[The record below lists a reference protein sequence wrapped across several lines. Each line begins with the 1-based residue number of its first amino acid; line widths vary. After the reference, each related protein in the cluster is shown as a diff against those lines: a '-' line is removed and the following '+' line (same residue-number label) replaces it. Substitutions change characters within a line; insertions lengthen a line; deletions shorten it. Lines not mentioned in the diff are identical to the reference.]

1 MMKLGWVHCRSRS
14 FCELFYFHLGRNTS
28 LPLQPNTRGKAKI
41 PLYIVRRRLLTRRPE
56 AASITSQNSVKEQ
69 CYLGVDLGA
78 ESGRVMA
85 GVWNGKRIRLEE
97 LHRFP
102 NGPVELG
109 GTLRW
114 DVLRLW
120 SEIQEGLGIAARS
133 RGKEVKSVGV
143 DTWGVDFVL
152 LSKSNEL
159 LGQPYNYRDARTKG
173 IMQKAFARVPREEIF
188 AATGLQFLG
197 INTLYQLLA
206 MKRSDPELL
215 AAADCFLM
223 MPDFF
228 HWCLSGARVAEFTN
242 ATTTQFFHPTKRA
255 WSYDLLKR
263 FGLPTRIMPKVVTPG
278 TRIGSL
284 RESVSKITGLG
295 AIDVIAPATHDTGC
309 AVAAIP
315 ARGGEGTWAY
325 ISSGTWSLMGL
336 ELHKAQLSERV
347 LDFNLTNE
355 GGVDG
360 TYRLLK
366 NITGLWLVQQC
377 KRAFER
383 KGKKVEYAELV
394 GLAKAAPALR
404 SLVEPDDARF
414 MNPADMPSAIREFCR
429 ETSQPVPNSHGAFIR
444 CALESLA
451 LKYQTVLKCLEEV
464 SGQRVE
470 VIHIVGGGSRNA
482 LLNQFTADACNR
494 PVLAGP
500 VEATVLG
507 NVLIQ
512 ARGHGEIGS
521 LAELRAVVRDSCGL
535 KCFEP
540 KPAQV
545 QAWQEARGWFA
556 DRLKTSRRAGA

>member
-1 MMKLGWVHCRSRS
+1 MK
-14 FCELFYFHLGRNTS
+14 T
-28 LPLQPNTRGKAKI
+28 
-41 PLYIVRRRLLTRRPE
+41 
-56 AASITSQNSVKEQ
+56 Q

-85 GVWNGKRIRLEE
+85 GLWDGKRIRIEE

-120 SEIQEGLGIAARS
+120 AEIQHGLALAARKH
-133 RGKEVKSVGV
+133 GKSVKSVGV
-143 DTWGVDFVL
+143 DTWGVDHVL

-159 LGQPYNYRDARTKG
+159 LAQPFHYRDARTNG
-173 IMQKAFARVPREEIF
+173 VMARAFRRVPREKIF
-188 AATGLQFLG
+188 AATGLQFME

-206 MKRSDPELL
+206 WQKNNPEIL
-215 AAADCFLM
+215 AAADCLLM

-228 HWCLSGARVAEFTN
+228 HWCLSGARVAEFTD
-242 ATTTQFFHPTKRA
+242 ATTTQFFHPTKRT

-263 FGLPTRIMPKVVTPG
+263 FNLPTKILPEVVSPG
-278 TRIGSL
+278 TEVGSL
-284 RESVSKITGLG
+284 RKSVANRTGLSE
-295 AIDVIAPATHDTGC
+295 ISVIAPASHDTGS
-309 AVAAIP
+309 AVAAVP
-315 ARGGEGTWAY
+315 ANQTAQGTWAY
-325 ISSGTWSLMGL
+325 LSSGTWSLMGL
-336 ELHKAQLSERV
+336 EVREAQLSRRV

-377 KRAFER
+377 KRAFEA
-383 KGKKVEYAELV
+383 KGKKVEYSQLV
-394 GLAKAAPALR
+394 RLAKAASPLR
-404 SLVEPDDARF
+404 SFIDPDDPRF
-414 MNPADMPSAIREFCR
+414 GNLRDMPAAIRSFCK
-429 ETSQPVPNSHGAFIR
+429 ETRQPIPDSEGALIR

-451 LKYQTVLKCLEEV
+451 LKYQTVLDCLEQV
-464 SGQRVE
+464 SGKRVE

-500 VEATVLG
+500 IEATVFG
-507 NVLIQ
+507 NVLMQ
-512 ARGHGEIGS
+512 ARACSEISS
-521 LAELRAVVRDSCGL
+521 LKELRSIVRSSCEIQT
-535 KCFEP
+535 FTP
-540 KPAQV
+540 KPSQV
-545 QAWQEARGWFA
+545 SAWQEARARFTA
-556 DRLKTSRRAGA
+556 LVNH

>member
-1 MMKLGWVHCRSRS
+1 MKLDQVLCRSRS
-14 FCELFYFHLGRNTS
+14 SDKAFYFYLGRNTS
-28 LPLQPNTRGKAKI
+28 LPLHSNARGKAKI
-41 PLYIVRRRLLTRRPE
+41 HLYIIPGRLLTSRRE
-56 AASITSQNSVKEQ
+56 AAIITSQNSVKEQ
-69 CYLGVDLGA
+69 CYLGIDLGA

-102 NGPVELG
+102 NGPVEVA

-120 SEIQEGLGIAARS
+120 SEIQHGLGIAARS
-133 RGKEVKSVGV
+133 RGKTVKSVGV
-143 DTWGVDFVL
+143 DSWGVDFVL

-159 LGQPYNYRDARTKG
+159 LGQPYHYRDARTKG
-173 IMQKAFARVPREEIF
+173 MMQKAFARVPRKEIF
-188 AATGLQFLG
+188 AATGSQFLE

-206 MKRSDPELL
+206 MQRTNPELL
-215 AAADCFLM
+215 AVADCFLM
-223 MPDFF
+223 MADFF

-255 WSYDLLKR
+255 WSFELLKR
-263 FGLPTRIMPKVVTPG
+263 FGLPTRILPEVVSPG

-284 RESVSKITGLG
+284 RESVCKITGLSP
-295 AIDVIAPATHDTGC
+295 IDVIAPASHDTGS

-315 ARGGEGTWAY
+315 ALRGKGTWAY

-347 LDFNLTNE
+347 LEFNLTNE

-377 KRAFER
+377 KRVFEVKAGR
-383 KGKKVEYAELV
+383 MDYAQMV
-394 GLAKAAPALR
+394 SLAKAAPALR
-404 SLVEPDDARF
+404 SLVEPDEVRF
-414 MNPADMPSAIREFCR
+414 LNPTDMPAAIREFCR
-429 ETSQPVPNSHGAFIR
+429 ETGQPVPNSNGAFIR

-451 LKYQTVLKCLEEV
+451 LKYQAVLECLESV
-464 SGQRVE
+464 SGKRVE

-482 LLNQFTADACNR
+482 LLNQFTADACER

-500 VEATVLG
+500 VEATALG
-507 NVLIQ
+507 NVLLQ
-512 ARGHGEIGS
+512 ARANGEIGS
-521 LAELRAVVRDSCGL
+521 LGELRAVVCRSCQTRL
-535 KCFEP
+535 FEP
-540 KPAQV
+540 KRSQV
-545 QAWQEARGWFA
+545 SAWQEARGRFA
-556 DRLKTSRRAGA
+556 KLNGLVST